1 MKALQVKYCYSE
13 EEANEFLKTLSVDG
27 LTCPRLHAIQYCPKA
42 SVSGNNDSI
51 EGQCNVV
58 AIIQYFVEVK

>member
-13 EEANEFLKTLSVDG
+13 EEANEFLKTLSEDG
-27 LTCPRLHAIQYCPKA
+27 ATCPRLHTIQYYPKA

-51 EGQCNVV
+51 EGRCNVV
-58 AIIQYFVEVK
+58 AIIQYSVEVK